1 MDPIGLAG
9 GLNLY
14 GYAGGDPINFGDP
27 FGLCKVRV
35 GWTAT
40 PVGMGTRHAFIEVT
54 RPDNSRVF
62 FRGGPTGASSSAS
75 SKNSADGYQSNADA
89 TSAETKN
96 VSQNGQS
103 VAGPIQ
109 AESQSPNDP
118 GNDSQGALGY
128 DAPLVDND
136 ESCAKY
142 ERSFASSVSRINEA
156 QIGYGLNRNSNS
168 VVNTLLL
175 RAGLGFLQPG
185 GRRAPGA
192 GSVLPI
198 W

>member
-75 SKNSADGYQSNADA
+75 SKNSADGYLSNADA

-118 GNDSQGALGY
+118 GNDSQGPSVTTRLWWTTTRV
-128 DAPLVDND
+128 APSMSAPSHRRSA
-136 ESCAKY
+136 ESMK
-142 ERSFASSVSRINEA
+142 
-156 QIGYGLNRNSNS
+156 
-168 VVNTLLL
+168 
-175 RAGLGFLQPG
+175 
-185 GRRAPGA
+185 RRLAMD
-192 GSVLPI
+192 
-198 W
+198 